1 MSIFLV
7 HRLVALHLLALHEVL
22 HPVLVEVPR
31 LQVPVEVAVHQ
42 VLLLVRHQEVL
53 VVHRL
58 HQEVL
63 VVHRL
68 QLLLYLEQIIG

>member
-1 MSIFLV
+1 MLV
-7 HRLVALHLLALHEVL
+7 QENLRPLR
-22 HPVLVEVPR
+22 PVGVPR

-58 HQEVL
+58 
-63 VVHRL
+63 